1 MLSDMLH
8 ACGPIQALLVQP
20 AMTVC
25 HLSEKICMEANGG
38 EVVEQTKKMIVKAKV
53 LPLLAQACC

>member
-1 MLSDMLH
+1 
-8 ACGPIQALLVQP
+8 
-20 AMTVC
+20 MTVC